1 MDIFYRGYDP
11 NARITS
17 AAQHLSAAAS
27 RLALSMVRS
36 IPHLP
41 EATWKE
47 FQRLL
52 TIEALWALCLILAGW
67 LIATIVG
74 GLVGLAVNA
83 VLIAYG
89 LIELWEQLKAV
100 GGTLAAWAQTA
111 YEAQAEADLDRA
123 GEHFASALSKG
134 GIVLVE
140 ILVTHRVFRS
150 VEGRLCERFPVPDWL
165 KGQYEEAAAR
175 REPPKREPARS
186 PSTEIAKRSVE
197 VVASG
202 SRYAGAKRVAEEF
215 PTAAVLAGGAAL
227 ALGAVATLVWATRTL
242 R

>member
-1 MDIFYRGYDP
+1 MDLFYRGYDP

-17 AAQHLSAAAS
+17 AAQHLSAAGC
-27 RLALSMVRS
+27 RLAVSMVRS

-47 FQRLL
+47 FRRLL
-52 TIEALWALCLILAGW
+52 SVETLWALCLILAGW

-89 LIELWEQLKAV
+89 LMDLWEQIKSV

-111 YEAQAEADLDRA
+111 YEAQAEAELDRA
-123 GEHFASALSKG
+123 GEHFASALSQG

-150 VEGRLCERFPVPDWL
+150 VDGRLRERFPAPDWL
-165 KGQYEEAAAR
+165 KAQYEEAAGR
-175 REPPKREPARS
+175 REPPKQEPARS

-202 SRYAGAKRVAEEF
+202 SRYAGAKRVAQEF
-215 PTAAVLAGGAAL
+215 PTAVVLAGGAAL
-227 ALGAVATLVWATRTL
+227 ALGTVAGLVWATRMQ